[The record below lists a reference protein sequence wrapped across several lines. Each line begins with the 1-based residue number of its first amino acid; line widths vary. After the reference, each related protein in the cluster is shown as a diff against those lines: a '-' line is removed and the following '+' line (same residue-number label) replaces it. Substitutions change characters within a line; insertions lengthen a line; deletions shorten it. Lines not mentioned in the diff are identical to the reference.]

1 MIGFAQEL
9 AVTLEEIT
17 FPESREIAF
26 DPGLAQ
32 QGPGSLGL
40 AAVQQRL
47 GEAHPAPDGQRPA
60 AGKPVDDRGGGDG
73 VGQRLLG
80 VALQDVR
87 VRPIGILLH
96 EGGDIG
102 EAGPGAELG
111 VIDPGDEF
119 GEHLIVGARRQGIG
133 GLPTGRLD
141 GGEDLGLIAL
151 GRRAGGDRRYM
162 GSLGRKGAKIKRR
175 GEGEGGQPML
185 LHALLPAG
193 EGKRSVFSSR
203 RVST

>member
-17 FPESREIAF
+17 FPESREVVF

-32 QGPGSLGL
+32 QGPGLLGL

-47 GEAHPAPDGQRPA
+47 GEAQPAPDRQGPA
-60 AGKPVDDRGGGDG
+60 AGKPVDDRGRGDG

-80 VALQDVR
+80 VALQDVL
-87 VRPIGILLH
+87 VRPMGILPH

-102 EAGPGAELG
+102 EARPGAELG
-111 VIDPGDEF
+111 VIDPGNEF
-119 GEHLIVGARRQGIG
+119 PKHLIVGARRQGIG

-151 GRRAGGDRRYM
+151 GRRAGGDRRYV
-162 GSLGRKGAKIKRR
+162 GSLDRKGGKIKRR
-175 GEGEGGQPML
+175 AEGENGQPML
-185 LHALLPAG
+185 LHALAP
-193 EGKRSVFSSR
+193 SR
-203 RVST
+203 